1 MRKTV
6 WGLVLLLLVTANA
19 AAQTTEGSIR
29 GFVHDEQGGVLP
41 GVSITA
47 TSAQNPNPLTAVT
60 DEQGGYRLINV
71 PPGTYNVT
79 AELQGFQK
87 LVRADLVLHAGLTID
102 VDLVMK
108 VGTVSETIQV
118 KGDAP
123 LIETKSAVQSVSVT
137 GETVQALPLGPQ
149 KHWSEFIR
157 FTPGAISSDATNN
170 QAPVFYIHGSG
181 IVSESTLMDGAD
193 MTSAINPWLGYTGLP
208 TDTVADVQLKTS
220 GLDAAAP
227 LGMGLAANVITKSGT
242 NAFHGSG
249 TYTSAPGSWVGNNVT
264 GGTASSAGI
273 NQPEFAVGG
282 PIVADKAW
290 FFGSYRYRGGFLG
303 INRPASQVTAMQ
315 ALSPGFVPFNNE
327 FNNANIIFVKMD
339 AKLSSD
345 SPVLELLQPRLDA
358 VRQQR
363 HVQHRRLRPHQHRRG
378 GLLRAPHLRLEQ
390 LDRHAPGVFVE
401 QQERADLDGE
411 RGPDVVERLPDR
423 RAVGRTARRH
433 DAAGDQRERPERDG
447 IALHEM
453 DDHRR
458 CDDVPRPARDSDR
471 HVPAA
476 AHGPQRRDYL
486 REQWLR
492 ARGIRAG
499 EPEQSGRGAAAVP

>member
-29 GFVHDEQGGVLP
+29 GFIHDEQGGVLP
-41 GVSITA
+41 GVNITA

-71 PPGTYNVT
+71 PPGTYNVA

-118 KGDAP
+118 RGDAP

-242 NAFHGSG
+242 NALHGSG

-303 INRPASQVTAMQ
+303 INRPARSGDGDAGAQPRLRAV
-315 ALSPGFVPFNNE
+315 NND

-339 AKLSSD
+339 AKLGPSTSSRA
-345 SPVLELLQPRLDA
+345 SSTGI
-358 VRQQR
+358 
-363 HVQHRRLRPHQHRRG
+363 RR
-378 GLLRAPHLRLEQ
+378 
-390 LDRHAPGVFVE
+390 
-401 QQERADLDGE
+401 
-411 RGPDVVERLPDR
+411 
-423 RAVGRTARRH
+423 RTAATARSTPATSSTPTS
-433 DAAGDQRERPERDG
+433 AARASPCGSPPPG
-447 IALHEM
+447 TTGS
-453 DDHRR
+453 
-458 CDDVPRPARDSDR
+458 PRAWRFR
-471 HVPAA
+471 GTTR
-476 AHGPQRRDYL
+476 AH
-486 REQWLR
+486 
-492 ARGIRAG
+492 
-499 EPEQSGRGAAAVP
+499 